1 MVLKLNF
8 FRKFLQKRCGACI
21 SVDGNDSLAS
31 LFVFCPSTTLQVNV
45 RLLELG
51 LQHWVAA
58 SLSKCLRRP
67 FAPALLP
74 STGGLFYEMKNPRID
89 GSTHVNTETLGE
101 KSRR

>member
-45 RLLELG
+45 RPVSYTHLTLPTKLE
-51 LQHWVAA
+51 V
-58 SLSKCLRRP
+58 
-67 FAPALLP
+67 
-74 STGGLFYEMKNPRID
+74 
-89 GSTHVNTETLGE
+89 
-101 KSRR
+101 